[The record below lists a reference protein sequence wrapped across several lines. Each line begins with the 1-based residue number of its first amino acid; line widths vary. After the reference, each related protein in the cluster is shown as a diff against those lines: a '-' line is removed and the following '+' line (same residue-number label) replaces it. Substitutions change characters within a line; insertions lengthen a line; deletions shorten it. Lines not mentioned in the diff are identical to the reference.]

1 MPLETVWSLV
11 FGLNR
16 CELKNIP
23 TNVSMEKRG
32 EGEISDMS
40 ENSDPAK
47 SARDRYIRVAAMDI
61 MASEGTRNIYV
72 DNMT

>member
-1 MPLETVWSLV
+1 
-11 FGLNR
+11 
-16 CELKNIP
+16 
-23 TNVSMEKRG
+23 MEKRG

-61 MASEGTRNIYV
+61 MASEGIRNIYV
-72 DNMT
+72 DKMT